1 MPNVI
6 NWHLSS
12 SREFAVRQWDDELVV
27 YDCTTGDTHLLDAI
41 ASHIFTCLQQ
51 APSTTETLV
60 RLVDSYF
67 VVNKID
73 ELTPEVA
80 RILDNLCS
88 LGLIESTPL

>member
-41 ASHIFTCLQQ
+41 ASHILTCLQQ
-51 APSTTETLV
+51 APNTTETLI
-60 RLVDSYF
+60 RLIDSYF
-67 VVNKID
+67 VVDKTD
-73 ELTPEVA
+73 ELASEVA
-80 RILDNLCS
+80 RILDNLSS
-88 LGLIESTPL
+88 LGLIKSTSL